1 MLKDSLQKENQPSK
15 MGQKGADPSGLI
27 PSTLPRPGD
36 LAGAKKTETKNPAP
50 PNRGTSPAADG
61 VGAGRHWRLARAA
74 HAAVLPWEAS
84 SRALAS
90 LVRLLAFFSSLANR
104 SGSSSSPHSESQSG
118 AAQRHQLPLVGS
130 ARLSALETIQ
140 NFPGKWFSLFLSPP
154 QV

>member
-1 MLKDSLQKENQPSK
+1 MLKESLRKENQPSK
-15 MGQKGADPSGLI
+15 TGQKGADPSRLI
-27 PSTLPRPGD
+27 PSSLPMPGD
-36 LAGAKKTETKNPAP
+36 LAGAKKKETKNPAP

-90 LVRLLAFFSSLANR
+90 LVRLLVFFFIPCKSLRQLQFSAF
-104 SGSSSSPHSESQSG
+104 GSQSG

-140 NFPGKWFSLFLSPP
+140 NFPGKWFSLFLFPP